1 MKTILFLFISWGFLK
16 VEACPFQGMSVSAV
30 EDSPDFISSES
41 KWAPFPE
48 PLYLKYESRLGGL
61 PLSEC
66 KEAIIANSIQVKK
79 TGKIYTAFYTNDD
92 SCDGGNSYGMI
103 IEGTDP
109 RTDKVI
115 ATIEDSDIV
124 CIQ

>member
-1 MKTILFLFISWGFLK
+1 MKTVFFFFVSLGFFK
-16 VEACPFQGMSVSAV
+16 AEACPFEGMSIGGVD
-30 EDSPDFISSES
+30 DSSDFISSES

-61 PLSEC
+61 PLNEC
-66 KEAIIANSIQVKK
+66 KESVIANSIQVKK

-109 RTDKVI
+109 RVDKVI

-124 CIQ
+124 CVQ